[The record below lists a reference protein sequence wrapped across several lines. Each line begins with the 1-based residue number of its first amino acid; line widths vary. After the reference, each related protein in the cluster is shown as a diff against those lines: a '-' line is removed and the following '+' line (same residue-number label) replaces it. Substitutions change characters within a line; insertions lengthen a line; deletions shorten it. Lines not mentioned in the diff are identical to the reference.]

1 MKIVQFILSVLASLC
16 AAVMLYGAIT
26 VPSPMKSV
34 SITIMCLIVTGCVA
48 LLRATYKEMK

>member
-16 AAVMLYGAIT
+16 AALMLYGTIT

-34 SITIMCLIVTGCVA
+34 SITIMCLIVMGCAA

>member
-16 AAVMLYGAIT
+16 ATVMLYGAIT

-34 SITIMCLIVTGCVA
+34 SITIMCLIVTGCVV